1 MQDCTIYFYPQGQET
16 SLSTDISVQEIWF
29 PSRLGIS
36 LYILHMYT
44 SICITHY
51 LFPWAFEKKSC
62 GFLYTAGMS
71 DLREQNSKMH
81 NRAMKLIFV
90 GQCCVREKKDYLYKE
105 IKESF

>member
-44 SICITHY
+44 SICITDY
-51 LFPWAFEKKSC
+51 LFPWAFENKSC

-71 DLREQNSKMH
+71 DLESKTP
-81 NRAMKLIFV
+81 RCITEL
-90 GQCCVREKKDYLYKE
+90 
-105 IKESF
+105 